1 MSSEDLQGLV
11 GAGGQ
16 VVHADVF
23 ILAARCYH
31 IPTERKATCWLLPDD
46 TTPLV
51 LTLSEKDGRW
61 FEVLLVVLAPV
72 TSEYSSR
79 MFVLMED
86 FTIDGP
92 DDTVVKTI

>member
-1 MSSEDLQGLV
+1 MCKTV
-11 GAGGQ
+11 
-16 VVHADVF
+16 
-23 ILAARCYH
+23 
-31 IPTERKATCWLLPDD
+31 ATCWLLPDD
-46 TTPLV
+46 TTPVV
-51 LTLSEKDGRW
+51 LTLSEKDGTW